1 MLPQTA
7 RIMARSSR
15 AICDGP
21 SSPMLTPAC
30 EPHSRMVALEI
41 AAMRIWS

>member
-1 MLPQTA
+1 M
-7 RIMARSSR
+7 SSS

-30 EPHSRMVALEI
+30 EPTRLMSAWLMAP
-41 AAMRIWS
+41 MRTKS